1 MSIDFDIWCVH
12 GVLQLNTTRTGLEP
26 TAKIS
31 SLQVETS
38 QSGEEHVFR
47 GLIPTAKAVISKK
60 IYIKRL
66 LPFDQ
71 LSEQLHGQ
79 TIIAERARAVYD
91 RVDNLS
97 FSDRP

>member
-47 GLIPTAKAVISKK
+47 GLIPTAKAVI
-60 IYIKRL
+60 
-66 LPFDQ
+66 
-71 LSEQLHGQ
+71 
-79 TIIAERARAVYD
+79 
-91 RVDNLS
+91 
-97 FSDRP
+97 